1 MYYNPK
7 NIKFIRFYS
16 LFANRLLSA
25 MKIYLHFV
33 SVYCANIY
41 KNQIYFS
48 KTLRILE
55 TLTING

>member
-7 NIKFIRFYS
+7 NRKFRRFYS
-16 LFANRLLSA
+16 LFANHLLSA
-25 MKIYLHFV
+25 MHIYTHFV

-41 KNQIYFS
+41 KNQIYFN

-55 TLTING
+55 TLTIVG